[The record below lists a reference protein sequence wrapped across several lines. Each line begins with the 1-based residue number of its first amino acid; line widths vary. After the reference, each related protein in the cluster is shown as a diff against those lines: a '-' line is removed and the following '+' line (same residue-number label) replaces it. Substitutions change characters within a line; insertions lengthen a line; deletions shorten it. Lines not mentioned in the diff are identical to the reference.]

1 LATGEQSPSWG
12 SRGSAPGSVASLLAV
27 LPEFAAVV
35 PATERGVAERVLLGP
50 VLSAH
55 DADLADLLTS
65 RASDA
70 FDFLILDG
78 VVFKETT
85 LLGRSALELL
95 GPGDVVAPPLTAVR
109 QVESRAVSRY
119 VAHGD
124 VSLTPLDDRF
134 RRATRRWPG
143 LADVLHD
150 RLGQQTHRASMHLAM
165 LHLPRVEDRVI
176 ALFADL
182 GERLGHM
189 TTDGIVISIG
199 LTHDAIGRLVGSRR
213 PTVSLALQALA
224 DDGRLERL
232 EGDRWRLAP
241 SAIAP

>member
-1 LATGEQSPSWG
+1 MAIEGEALSWAD
-12 SRGSAPGSVASLLAV
+12 RGSAPGSVASLLGV

-35 PATERGVAERVLLGP
+35 PATERGIAERVLHGP
-50 VLSAH
+50 VLSAR
-55 DADLADLLTS
+55 DADLADLLGA
-65 RASDA
+65 RASEA
-70 FDFLILDG
+70 FDFVILDG

-85 LLGRSALELL
+85 LLARSALELL
-95 GPGDVVAPPLTAVR
+95 GPGDVLAPPLTALR
-109 QVESRAVSRY
+109 QADSRAVSRY
-119 VAHGD
+119 MAHGD
-124 VSLTPLDDRF
+124 VSLAPLDDRF

-199 LTHDAIGRLVGSRR
+199 LTHDVIGRLVGSRR
-213 PTVSLALQALA
+213 PTVSLALLALA
-224 DDGRLERL
+224 DDGRLARL
-232 EGDRWRLAP
+232 EGDRWRLTP
-241 SAIAP
+241 SAISP

>member
-1 LATGEQSPSWG
+1 
-12 SRGSAPGSVASLLAV
+12 V
-27 LPEFAAVV
+27 LPEFAAVI
-35 PATERGVAERVLLGP
+35 PHAEREVAARVLLAP
-50 VLSAH
+50 ILSAR
-55 DADLADLLTS
+55 DADLGDLLGS
-65 RASDA
+65 RVSDA
-70 FDFLILDG
+70 FDFLIISG

-85 LLGRSALELL
+85 LLARSALELL
-95 GPGDVVAPPLTAVR
+95 GPGDVLAPPLTALR
-109 QVESRAVSRY
+109 QLESRAVSRY
-119 VAHGD
+119 MAHGS
-124 VSLTPLDDRF
+124 VAIAPLDDRF

-150 RLGQQTHRASMHLAM
+150 RLGEQTHRASMHLAM

-182 GERLGHM
+182 GERFGHM
-189 TTDGIVISIG
+189 TTDGILISIG

-224 DDGRLERL
+224 DDGRLARL

-241 SAIAP
+241 SAISRENG